1 MENPICCNPKVDTF
15 LLKPQYVEGI
25 EKPRL
30 TVKEQEE
37 NEKRLVERLD
47 YPVLWD
53 IFDDKTTIDEKMEK
67 VNKYLEYLYK
77 KEELLAKDK
86 EKKEDYEKLEREI
99 KYFLEQKK
107 SLIWE
112 YQQKLPTMLEEALNI
127 PYPEDFWENIRKDLE
142 EKRIGR

>member
-37 NEKRLVERLD
+37 NEKRLVECLD

-77 KEELLAKDK
+77 KE
-86 EKKEDYEKLEREI
+86 DYEKLEREI
-99 KYFLEQKK
+99 KHFLEQKK
-107 SLIWE
+107 SLMLE
-112 YQQKLPTMLEEALNI
+112 YQQQLPSMLEEALNI
-127 PYPEDFWENIRKDLE
+127 PCPEGFWENMRKELE
-142 EKRIGR
+142 EQRIGR